1 MCYVYLFWKMIG
13 VFWVVG
19 EFVYVYW
26 RYFVVDISDFVIGC
40 EEDVIVDEIYQLV
53 FECVFVIV
61 VRLWGVYEF

>member
-40 EEDVIVDEIYQLV
+40 EEDVIVDEIY
-53 FECVFVIV
+53 
-61 VRLWGVYEF
+61 